1 MSVLDVRTKVL
12 LLCFANYLLMT
23 RAMAFYELGF
33 VGLLILLFVVSG
45 KTKKGILYSIL
56 FSVLWLLDTYV
67 VSSLSGKWVTL
78 LSMLAVGGRLMLPCF
93 MAGSYLLA
101 TTSVHEFMVGL
112 RKWHFPEPLL
122 LVLAVMFRFLPTI
135 PEDYKHI
142 RQSLKLR
149 GIFIKASDV
158 ICHPMQFFE
167 YVTVPL
173 LMSATRTAQD
183 LTVASLTK
191 SISSNPRKTSYKHY
205 QMSWRDDLLL
215 ATMGVCVI
223 AIQFGVTR
231 V

>member
-1 MSVLDVRTKVL
+1 MSVLDVRTKIL

-33 VGLLILLFVVSG
+33 VATLTALFVVSG
-45 KTKKGILYSIL
+45 KAKKGMIYLTLFSIL
-56 FSVLWLLDTYV
+56 WLIDTYAI
-67 VSSLSGKWVTL
+67 SELSGKWL
-78 LSMLAVGGRLMLPCF
+78 SFLSMLAVGGRLMLPCF

-112 RKWHFPEPLL
+112 RKWHFPESLL

-149 GIFIKASDV
+149 GIFIKASDI
-158 ICHPMQFFE
+158 ICHPIQFFE

-205 QMSWRDDLLL
+205 HMSWRDGLLL
-215 ATMGVCVI
+215 MTMLACVI
-223 AIQFGVTR
+223 AIQFGVKHL
-231 V
+231 